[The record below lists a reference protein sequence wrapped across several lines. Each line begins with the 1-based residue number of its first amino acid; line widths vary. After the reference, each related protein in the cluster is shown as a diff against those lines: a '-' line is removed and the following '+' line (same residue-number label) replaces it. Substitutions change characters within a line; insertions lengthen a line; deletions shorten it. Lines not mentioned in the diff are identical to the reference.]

1 MAAKSAND
9 SPWLMSPEE
18 VTRQLHTLSDELA
31 LTPPQTGAVLQT
43 TTDQLANWRVTG
55 EGPPFVKMGS
65 GPKAQVRYPLGGV
78 RKWRDERT
86 FTNTSMANV
95 SRFQSL
101 GDFLSSGAIQDRY
114 LVAID
119 EAGGLWD
126 FWESVRR
133 QLDIVEV
140 RWMPMGDI
148 LDGFRQQ
155 ANQRFAE
162 AEADEIGIG
171 LRKPDIAGGGNLP

>member
-1 MAAKSAND
+1 
-9 SPWLMSPEE
+9 
-18 VTRQLHTLSDELA
+18 
-31 LTPPQTGAVLQT
+31 
-43 TTDQLANWRVTG
+43 
-55 EGPPFVKMGS
+55 
-65 GPKAQVRYPLGGV
+65 
-78 RKWRDERT
+78 
-86 FTNTSMANV
+86 
-95 SRFQSL
+95 
-101 GDFLSSGAIQDRY
+101 

>member
-1 MAAKSAND
+1 
-9 SPWLMSPEE
+9 MSPEE
-18 VTRQLHTLSDELA
+18 ITRQLHSLSDELA

-55 EGPPFVKMGS
+55 KGPPFVKIGG

-86 FTNTSMANV
+86 FTSTSMANV
-95 SRFQSL
+95 SRFDSR
-101 GDFLSSGAIQDRY
+101 GDFLSRGGIQDRY

-119 EAGGLWD
+119 DAGGQWE

-133 QLDIVEV
+133 QLEIVDV
-140 RWMPMGDI
+140 HWLPMGEI
-148 LDGFRQQ
+148 LEGFRKQ
-155 ANQRFAE
+155 AHQRFAE
-162 AEADEIGIG
+162 AEAGDIGDG
-171 LRKPDIAGGGNLP
+171 LRKPEVR